1 MLGEQKV
8 NVLHA
13 ENIVKLVKVIP
24 SDGPGDMVDR
34 YLVLLAD
41 FYRACVSMNGHVR

>member
-1 MLGEQKV
+1 MRCRFFTLLVLGEREV

-34 YLVLLAD
+34 NLVLLAD
-41 FYRACVSMNGHVR
+41 FYRA